1 MPRPRPAVSKSSTLG
16 LLPTV
21 GVFLA
26 LGLTLWYVFQ
36 RPAVVAPGKVAL
48 GRLSLRRAQEAVV
61 QNGIAGGAT
70 AGQAVLAELTAPKP
84 DQVAVRVSPA
94 TAYCIGPVPDLEVAT
109 SDANHPPPA
118 IRVWNVTSP
127 GRYSTR
133 AKAEEEAI
141 REAKR
146 RLEEVFQELHSPVR
160 AEVDPET
167 VRRTYLEP
175 TSVVELPLNG
185 DELTKL
191 EASGLADQKYK
202 VRLTVSV
209 SEEQLRELRAQQRLR
224 ELSRW
229 LAVALAVVAIAYGVL
244 RAEDRSQGYF
254 TGLWLAVGAVLIGGV
269 VTLAVVL

>member
-1 MPRPRPAVSKSSTLG
+1 MSRPRSANRSSTSG

-48 GRLSLRRAQEAVV
+48 GRLSLRRAQEAVA

-84 DQVAVRVSPA
+84 DELAVRVSPA
-94 TAYCIGPVPDLEVAT
+94 TAYCIGTVADLEVAT
-109 SDANHPPPA
+109 ADSDHPPPA
-118 IRVWNVTSP
+118 VRVWNVTSP

-146 RLEEVFQELHSPVR
+146 RLEEVFHELHSPVR

-167 VRRTYLEP
+167 IRRFYLEP
-175 TSVVELPLNG
+175 NSIV
-185 DELTKL
+185 KL
-191 EASGLADQKYK
+191 ELNAEEEARLKESGLADQKYK

-229 LAVALAVVAIAYGVL
+229 LAVAFAVVAVAYGVL

-254 TGLWLAVGAVLIGGV
+254 TGLWLAVGAALIGGV
-269 VTLAVVL
+269 VTLALVL